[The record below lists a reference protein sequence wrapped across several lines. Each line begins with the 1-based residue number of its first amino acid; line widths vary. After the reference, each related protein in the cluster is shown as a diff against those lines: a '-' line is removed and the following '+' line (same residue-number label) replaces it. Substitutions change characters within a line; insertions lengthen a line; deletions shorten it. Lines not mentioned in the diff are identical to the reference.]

1 VPTCS
6 FAIGY
11 IYSFVAAG
19 VFYWALMR
27 WCPHAASHLD
37 HPVSGEEI
45 VAAADEKMILA
56 GERKP
61 HKGMLGLVRSLRDR
75 V

>member
-1 VPTCS
+1 
-6 FAIGY
+6 
-11 IYSFVAAG
+11 
-19 VFYWALMR
+19 MR